1 MLQQAPATPTPAEN
15 EQSQNLLSPEEIAQ
29 ISDICQ
35 QRKIKYLH
43 LLKKHTR
50 YHDFLVEFL
59 PEGIDTWAAHYVGLA
74 EALEAQ
80 LGGYVG
86 LTSPYMRQ
94 QRAPKNQK
102 GEPIIQKVY
111 HNG

>member
-1 MLQQAPATPTPAEN
+1 M
-15 EQSQNLLSPEEIAQ
+15 LSPEEIAR

-35 QRKIKYLH
+35 QRKIKSLH
-43 LLKKHTR
+43 LLRKHTR

-59 PEGIDTWAAHYVGLA
+59 PEGVDVWAAHYVGLA

-86 LTSPYMRQ
+86 LTSPYIQQ
-94 QRAPKNQK
+94 QRAQQEPE
-102 GEPIIQKVY
+102 GAPIIQKVY
-111 HNG
+111 YNG